1 MSNITIEKLQDA
13 EAFLDRHTPKYVQE
27 QYDHITCTIGKPIES
42 LDDLDNYDNRE
53 MIELI
58 NTTVNFKVI
67 SRALRELRNQLKAEK
82 EKGSAN

>member
-13 EAFLDRHTPKYVQE
+13 EAFLDRYTPKSIQE
-27 QYDHITCTIGKPIES
+27 QYDHITCTIGKTIES
-42 LDDLDNYDNRE
+42 LDDLSHYDNRA

-67 SRALRELRNQLKAEK
+67 SRALRELKYQLKTEK
-82 EKGSAN
+82 EEGSTN